1 MHLAKY
7 NPQLFP
13 AITYFAALF
22 LIKLSSKW
30 VFVTLEMP
38 HHLMEHT
45 DQGVKKRSYDKS
57 AHKKVIF

>member
-22 LIKLSSKW
+22 LLKLSSKW

-38 HHLMEHT
+38 HHLTEHT
-45 DQGVKKRSYDKS
+45 DQGVKKRS
-57 AHKKVIF
+57 